1 MLKRLAIFIVLL
13 PLATVGVVCAQSTP
27 KEGIAKNSLS
37 LNGKKE
43 KASQNEDQDSQ
54 KPPSV
59 VIQVEAPKS
68 DADSAERADDRQIQ
82 GKLALYTEL
91 LVIVGFLQF
100 AALAGTL
107 WIVRRQVEIMDKQT
121 EIMNTHAGHLENLTS
136 AADASTESTGKT
148 LLEIQRQA
156 NLMEA
161 QGKLTEK
168 TIVLQFR
175 PKVIIRVVQVKAS
188 NVAPL
193 MEQATGT
200 LEIALVNI
208 GQTNAK
214 VFTAQFEA
222 IAIDFGVSI
231 GNIQVFENSK
241 NLTFDLAGGAFENAT
256 IPLSGRVN
264 DAIRWANDRYAGTV
278 QGEADKGIYLTDVTR

>member
-1 MLKRLAIFIVLL
+1 
-13 PLATVGVVCAQSTP
+13 
-27 KEGIAKNSLS
+27 
-37 LNGKKE
+37 
-43 KASQNEDQDSQ
+43 
-54 KPPSV
+54 
-59 VIQVEAPKS
+59 
-68 DADSAERADDRQIQ
+68 
-82 GKLALYTEL
+82 
-91 LVIVGFLQF
+91 
-100 AALAGTL
+100 
-107 WIVRRQVEIMDKQT
+107 
-121 EIMNTHAGHLENLTS
+121 
-136 AADASTESTGKT
+136 
-148 LLEIQRQA
+148 
-156 NLMEA
+156 
-161 QGKLTEK
+161 
-168 TIVLQFR
+168 
-175 PKVIIRVVQVKAS
+175 
-188 NVAPL
+188 L